1 MQAAVEQ
8 AQASVVLFGGTSNGR
23 DLAPR
28 LAGRLNSGVA
38 SDVDRLEWANG
49 KLRARR
55 PVYSGKAFATV
66 EVSGA
71 AAIATVRPNA
81 FPAAESGGAA
91 AEIVSLAAPVPGKS
105 KLIETKVPEAGGAS
119 SAPGGS
125 HRTGGPTAGGRIRC
139 SHRAHLC

>member
-28 LAGRLNSGVA
+28 LAGRINSGVA

-66 EVSGA
+66 EGSGA

-81 FPAAESGGAA
+81 FHAAESGGAA

-105 KLIETKVPEAGGAS
+105 KLIETKVPEAGGVSPPPAGNNR
-119 SAPGGS
+119 PGRPGVE
-125 HRTGGPTAGGRIRC
+125 GRAKIP
-139 SHRAHLC
+139 